1 MSESSRKFKINRKT
15 SDKYTKLAD
24 ILRIKHADWGG
35 FLVQHELD
43 FFKRNYYQLVPNSP
57 MVAAWF
63 KQKRNTL
70 DQQGVNQP
78 YSIRMSQSL
87 VDDLAGWCKA
97 YRVSKD
103 TIVEY
108 ALEAFIQR
116 VDVGRAAYGKLKRH
130 ELMPLF
136 LLEHSF
142 KARLTETEKISFIR
156 ENILI
161 QEYKLP
167 GAFRRKFNKLKK

>member
-15 SDKYTKLAD
+15 SDKYTEIAN
-24 ILRIKHADWGG
+24 ILCIKHADWGG

-43 FFKRNYYQLVPNSP
+43 FFKRNYYQLRPNSP

-63 KQKRNTL
+63 KQKKKTL
-70 DQQGVNQP
+70 DQEGVNQP
-78 YSIRMSQSL
+78 YSIRMPQSL
-87 VDDLAGWCKA
+87 VDDLGGCCKQ
-97 YRVSKD
+97 YRVSKEM
-103 TIVEY
+103 IIEY

-116 VDVGRAAYGKLKRH
+116 VDVGRAAYKKLKRH

-161 QEYKLP
+161 QEHMLP
-167 GAFRRKFNKLKK
+167 GAFRKEFKESKK